1 MISSHESLHIV
12 YIQKVCNMI
21 DAMYSHSTE
30 ASSPSRICLAGLLI
44 NLAKLDK
51 EVRDE
56 FGKSF
61 H

>member
-1 MISSHESLHIV
+1 
-12 YIQKVCNMI
+12 MI

-30 ASSPSRICLAGLLI
+30 AGSPSRICLAGLLI